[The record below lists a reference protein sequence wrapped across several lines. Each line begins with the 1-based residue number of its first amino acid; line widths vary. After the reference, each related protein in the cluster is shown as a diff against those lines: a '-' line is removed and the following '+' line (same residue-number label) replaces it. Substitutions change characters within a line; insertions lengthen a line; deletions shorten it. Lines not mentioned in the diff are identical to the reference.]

1 MTSNFLNNLDRLTL
15 GLAKGS
21 TLALVTYL
29 VIKIIAVAHDG
40 DWGYLASGWGQWY
53 MLEMGIGV
61 IVPII
66 LFTIAIRN
74 NLPGLARF
82 TALLTVIGIVLNRLN
97 TALIT
102 LQLEIVPRNTSLAG
116 SYHCHH
122 CLFPLYR
129 DVSFHPL
136 QDADSLHL
144 EKG

>member
-1 MTSNFLNNLDRLTL
+1 
-15 GLAKGS
+15 
-21 TLALVTYL
+21 
-29 VIKIIAVAHDG
+29 
-40 DWGYLASGWGQWY
+40 

-102 LQLEIVPRNTSLAG
+102 YNWKLYQEIPHWREVIIVITVYSL
-116 SYHCHH
+116 YIVTYR
-122 CLFPLYR
+122 FILYR
-129 DVSFHPL
+129 MPILYTWKKDEGTS
-136 QDADSLHL
+136 S
-144 EKG
+144 